1 MKKQFLTVLV
11 FLVGFGIPVLA
22 KGPAKEIKLLQ
33 PDYLKGKPVL
43 QTIKD
48 RHSSREFADRQLD
61 IQTLSELL
69 WAAGGINREDGRRTF
84 PTAMNAQEIDIYVF
98 MKDGVYLYVP
108 QENKLVLVLSGDK
121 RTATGNQAFV
131 ADAALNIV
139 YVSDLEKIRGSDD
152 NWKMLMT
159 AVNIGHSSEN
169 VYLYCASA
177 DLACVVR
184 AFIDGPAVANLLK
197 LKDSQR
203 IIIGLSVG
211 YKK

>member
-1 MKKQFLTVLV
+1 MKKQFLTVLA
-11 FLVGFGIPVLA
+11 FLVGLGIPVLA

-33 PDYLKGKPVL
+33 PEHSKGKIVL
-43 QTIKD
+43 QAMKD
-48 RHSSREFADRQLD
+48 RHSSREFADKQLD

-108 QENKLVLVLSGDK
+108 QENKLTLVLSGDK
-121 RTATGNQAFV
+121 RAATGNQAFV
-131 ADAALNIV
+131 ADAAVNLV
-139 YVSDLEKIRGSDD
+139 YVSDLAKIRGNDD

-169 VYLYCASA
+169 VYLYCSSA

-184 AFIDGPAVANLLK
+184 AFIDGPAVAKLLK
-197 LKDSQR
+197 LKDSQK